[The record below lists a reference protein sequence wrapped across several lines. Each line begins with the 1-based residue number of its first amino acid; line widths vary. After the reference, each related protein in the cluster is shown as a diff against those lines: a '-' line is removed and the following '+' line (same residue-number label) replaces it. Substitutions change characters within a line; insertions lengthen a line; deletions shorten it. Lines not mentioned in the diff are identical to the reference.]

1 MAGSADTARRQRYC
15 LPLPPSAV
23 TLRVVRWLAA
33 GEGVADAGEEGA
45 DLGAQEDHGDDD
57 DDGDE
62 GDDQRVLD
70 QALALG
76 LLGDVQAPERLN
88 ELQHGMFLLVIL
100 CGGDVP
106 PALLY
111 ARCPAGV
118 AVAVCSPS

>member
-15 LPLPPSAV
+15 LPLPPSVV
-23 TLRVVRWLAA
+23 TLRVVRRLAA
-33 GEGVADAGEEGA
+33 GEGVADAGEEAA

-76 LLGDVQAPERLN
+76 LLGDVQATERLD
-88 ELQHGMFLLVIL
+88 ELQHGMSLLTLVTTGRHAPTYKQL
-100 CGGDVP
+100 DP
-106 PALLY
+106 QTRA
-111 ARCPAGV
+111 
-118 AVAVCSPS
+118 